1 MGREIIVK
9 GIESMC
15 VLEGY
20 AKDYYYVRFH
30 THSYDMCID
39 YLRRKNYE
47 VKWAVKYRPMA

>member
-39 YLRRKNYE
+39 YLQRKNYE
-47 VKWAVKYRPMA
+47 VKWAVKYRSVA